1 MQPPHRPDAAM
12 FSHGVDRRALD
23 NLHLLRVKDLALVC
37 QMVNMPRSGN
47 KTNLTDRIRGVCS
60 SPVLV
65 HAAGGKGAVERALWL
80 AYHALAADKGCSID
94 DLIAAAP
101 SPSSSASRKRRAE
114 EAAGRFARFPPAAA
128 GHDSGGGH
136 GGGGHGGGGGSE
148 TNVWQRALAA
158 DPFWA
163 AADEPKMAS
172 TPGVVLPPTRLRSHA
187 HGKNVHLDRPFTVT
201 PAQAKLL
208 KVHSD
213 LYELQ
218 MACVLLD
225 DPVPAR
231 LHWPFLAAL
240 RVNGHPL
247 PVMYRLAGNPMGKA
261 GRDPPVAIP
270 PNAVVAGTNRLTFTC
285 QDTRPFAVLL
295 RVAKRRT
302 KWEVKGLVPAPPL
315 FASAKAHLERSLGG
329 GPSARGETGGAD
341 DDSDDDL
348 IVEDTA
354 VLSLKCPITGRIMR
368 TPARAR
374 GCQGMA
380 SFDLDDYLEMN
391 ERTRKWTC
399 PNCGASGRPS
409 DLVIDAFLTRVV
421 GVLRARSG
429 GEDTGGVA
437 RIEVESSGRWRP
449 CPPEESNKDKDA
461 TRDDATWVAPEALER
476 VVVGVGG
483 SVLNVP
489 PDLAADAGEGGA
501 GGGAGGGGGG
511 VKKAAEGAAERAVD
525 VGEEREDEA
534 EELRR
539 AVAEARGP
547 MSRGRAPGI
556 RGGAEDVI
564 VISDSDDD
572 DDDDD
577 TADPGGAVRPRR
589 LVRSP
594 PVRRTRRRRRSS
606 RRSTRGPR
614 ARRSAP
620 TRTPRRRRR
629 RPPRT
634 PRWPPRGSPPKPPRR
649 RSARPRIRGGSEKRT
664 RCTRRW
670 RRRTTTRG
678 GSPSPPRRRRGRER
692 PPPRRRAPPPE
703 TKIPLFLAKTPET
716 KTPETKTKTPPETPP
731 SPSPRAPP
739 PPCPAR
745 ARSRGG
751 GCGPSPWGRAERRA
765 RAKTPGGSERPRRR
779 MAPGDG
785 KNAPRRRRRRPGSGR
800 RGANAGAASAHAAA
814 ETPGGRPALKFVFRR
829 TPQTDADRRVEEEEY
844 SA

>member
-114 EAAGRFARFPPAAA
+114 EAAGALRAFSSAAA

-329 GPSARGETGGAD
+329 GPSARGGTGGGA

-489 PDLAADAGEGGA
+489 PDLAAAAGEGGA

-525 VGEEREDEA
+525 VGEESEDEA

-539 AVAEARGP
+539 AVAEATRGAEGAAGAR
-547 MSRGRAPGI
+547 RGSA
-556 RGGAEDVI
+556 GGAEDVI

-572 DDDDD
+572 NDDDD
-577 TADPGGAVRPRR
+577 TAHPGGAVAAEASRPVAAGPADEAAAAELAAIHAWAARASLRADADAAAEASTSAAHAAMAAAR
-589 LVRSP
+589 LAAEAAEASFRASED
-594 PVRRTRRRRRSS
+594 S
-606 RRSTRGPR
+606 RRIGEADAVYSAMAAAYYDARRESVSAAEASR
-614 ARRSAP
+614 ARTSAAAEAGAAARNENP
-620 TRTPRRRRR
+620 PLSRENPRNQNQDAA
-629 RPPRT
+629 
-634 PRWPPRGSPPKPPRR
+634 GDAAVSV
-649 RSARPRIRGGSEKRT
+649 SARAAS
-664 RCTRRW
+664 
-670 RRRTTTRG
+670 
-678 GSPSPPRRRRGRER
+678 
-692 PPPRRRAPPPE
+692 AV
-703 TKIPLFLAKTPET
+703 
-716 KTPETKTKTPPETPP
+716 P
-731 SPSPRAPP
+731 SPSEVA
-739 PPCPAR
+739 
-745 ARSRGG
+745 RGG
-751 GCGPSPWGRAERRA
+751 VRSQSLGASRAEGA
-765 RAKTPGGSERPRRR
+765 REDPGRIGAPAPAPADGPGGREERAAEEEEE
-779 MAPGDG
+779 APGAG
-785 KNAPRRRRRRPGSGR
+785 AA
-800 RGANAGAASAHAAA
+800 GANAGAASAHAAA

>member
-114 EAAGRFARFPPAAA
+114 EAAGALRAFSSAAA

-525 VGEEREDEA
+525 VGEESEDEA

-539 AVAEARGP
+539 AVAEATRGAGR
-547 MSRGRAPGI
+547 RGRAPGI
-556 RGGAEDVI
+556 RGGGRT
-564 VISDSDDD
+564 SSYHDSDDD

-577 TADPGGAVRPRR
+577 TADPGGAVAAEASRPIAA
-589 LVRSP
+589 
-594 PVRRTRRRRRSS
+594 
-606 RRSTRGPR
+606 GPADEAAAAELAAIHAWAAR
-614 ARRSAP
+614 ASSAP

-634 PRWPPRGSPPKPPRR
+634 PRWPSRRSPPKPPRR
-649 RSARPRIRGGSEKRT
+649 RSRVRGFAADRRGGRGVLGDGGGDYDAEGVRL
-664 RCTRRW
+664 R
-670 RRRTTTRG
+670 RG
-678 GSPSPPRRRRGRER
+678 GVEGANVRRRGGG
-692 PPPRRRAPPPE
+692 RRRP
-703 TKIPLFLAKTPET
+703 KRK
-716 KTPETKTKTPPETPP
+716 
-731 SPSPRAPP
+731 SPSFSRKPP
-739 PPCPAR
+739 KP
-745 ARSRGG
+745 
-751 GCGPSPWGRAERRA
+751 
-765 RAKTPGGSERPRRR
+765 K
-779 MAPGDG
+779 
-785 KNAPRRRRRRPGSGR
+785 PRRRRRRRRLRLRARRLRRAQPERCREGGGAVPVPGGEPSGGRARRPRADRSARAGGWPRGTGRTRRGGGGGGRGRGR
-800 RGANAGAASAHAAA
+800 RGGERGGGERARGGGA
-814 ETPGGRPALKFVFRR
+814 PGGRPALKFVFRR
-829 TPQTDADRRVEEEEY
+829 DPQTDADRRVEEEEY

>member
-1 MQPPHRPDAAM
+1 M

-80 AYHALAADKGCSID
+80 AYHALAADKGCSVD

-114 EAAGRFARFPPAAA
+114 EAAGALRAFSSAAA

-302 KWEVKGLVPAPPL
+302 KWEVKGLVPAPPP

-329 GPSARGETGGAD
+329 GPSARGGTGGAA

-489 PDLAADAGEGGA
+489 PDLAAAGE
-501 GGGAGGGGGG
+501 GGAGGGGGG

-525 VGEEREDEA
+525 VGEESEDEA

-539 AVAEARGP
+539 AVAEATRGAEGAAGAR
-547 MSRGRAPGI
+547 RGSG
-556 RGGAEDVI
+556 GGAEDVI

-577 TADPGGAVRPRR
+577 TADDPGGAVAAEASRPVAAGPADEAAAAELAAIHAWAARASLRADVDAAAEASTSAAHAAMAAAR
-589 LVRSP
+589 LAAEAAEAFRASED
-594 PVRRTRRRRRSS
+594 S
-606 RRSTRGPR
+606 RRIGEADAVYSAMAAAYYDARRESVSAAEASR
-614 ARRSAP
+614 ARTSAAAEAGAAARNENP
-620 TRTPRRRRR
+620 PLSRENPRNQNQDAA
-629 RPPRT
+629 
-634 PRWPPRGSPPKPPRR
+634 GDAAVSV
-649 RSARPRIRGGSEKRT
+649 SARAAS
-664 RCTRRW
+664 
-670 RRRTTTRG
+670 
-678 GSPSPPRRRRGRER
+678 
-692 PPPRRRAPPPE
+692 AV
-703 TKIPLFLAKTPET
+703 
-716 KTPETKTKTPPETPP
+716 P
-731 SPSPRAPP
+731 SPSEVA
-739 PPCPAR
+739 
-745 ARSRGG
+745 RGG
-751 GCGPSPWGRAERRA
+751 VRSQSLGASRAEGA
-765 RAKTPGGSERPRRR
+765 REDPGRIGAPAPTDGPGGREERAAEEEEE
-779 MAPGDG
+779 APGAG
-785 KNAPRRRRRRPGSGR
+785 AA
-800 RGANAGAASAHAAA
+800 GANAAAASAHAAA